1 MKNEKKYTPETVQA
15 YIQGDGTHCPA
26 CKSLNITTKEIDLPC
41 VNVTCLDCDEEWRE
55 VYQLV
60 GLNGQSIPDEE
71 NAALNALKITAPML
85 NWSWVRDA
93 FIEHGYQ
100 AQYHTMQEQNR
111 AAIAKAE
118 RK

>member
-1 MKNEKKYTPETVQA
+1 MLNR
-15 YIQGDGTHCPA
+15 PA
-26 CKSLNITTKEIDLPC
+26 AIAALQ
-41 VNVTCLDCDEEWRE
+41 NVLQYLEHPD
-55 VYQLV
+55 V
-60 GLNGQSIPDEE
+60 QSISFVIPASSPARQVREMIKDLQAEQ
-71 NAALNALKITAPML
+71 AAESALLEALKITAPML

-118 RK
+118 KE